1 MNSAVFARFWEDYGT
16 IVVMLLEGTRDTLY
30 MTLMSTL
37 FGYVLGLPMGIVLA
51 VTDQDGICEN
61 AGIYKVLDVIVNI
74 IRSIP
79 FLILLILV
87 IPLTKL
93 LVGRSYGSTAT
104 IVPLVIAAAPFIARM
119 VESSLKEVDKGVIE
133 AAQSMGADN
142 WTIIWNVLL
151 SEARTSLLVGVTI
164 ALGTIL
170 GYSAMAGVVGG
181 GGLGDI
187 AIRYGYYRYETG
199 IMIVTII
206 ILVVLVQ
213 ILQGLGMA
221 LSKHMDKRR
230 V

>member
-1 MNSAVFARFWEDYGT
+1 MWDST
-16 IVVMLLEGTRDTLY
+16 ITTMLLEGTRDTLY

-37 FGYVLGLPMGIVLA
+37 FGYMLGLPMGIVLA
-51 VTDQDGICEN
+51 VTDKEGICPN
-61 AGIYKVLDVIVNI
+61 AFVYKILDFIANI

-87 IPLTKL
+87 IPLTKSI
-93 LVGRSYGSTAT
+93 VGKSYGSSAT

-133 AAQSMGADN
+133 AALSMGSGIG
-142 WTIIWNVLL
+142 TIIWKVLL
-151 SEARTSLLVGVTI
+151 AEARTSLVVGVTI
-164 ALGTIL
+164 AVGTIL
-170 GYSAMAGVVGG
+170 GYSAMAGVIGG

-187 AIRYGYYRYETG
+187 AIRYGYYRYQTD
-199 IMIVTII
+199 IMLVTIV

-213 ILQGLGMA
+213 VMQGLGML
-221 LSKHMDKRR
+221 LSKKLDRRR